1 MAIENKCC
9 LRWRKASVQSHFI
22 CSFQLSELN
31 AFENAHTQSTHIN
44 KMLFFF
50 RTKLETI
57 PTTLASVKQPPNL
70 TVVRCSLHGHGAFS
84 ENATQVTKQTPQRV
98 EIQVNDNLSIVCI
111 FKQVSYVSIRAA
123 QKFWGLY
130 SQTPK
135 WTTFFCQ
142 WLLARCYLYLTF
154 QNIFISVNLYM
165 SPVETWC
172 RNIDYFIPDEEGKT
186 KDFKTEVMT
195 KIRKFNSHTFIYKS
209 HDLFFTCMVLFHFK

>member
-1 MAIENKCC
+1 M
-9 LRWRKASVQSHFI
+9 L
-22 CSFQLSELN
+22 
-31 AFENAHTQSTHIN
+31 
-44 KMLFFF
+44 LFFF

-57 PTTLASVKQPPNL
+57 PTTQASVKQPPNL

-111 FKQVSYVSIRAA
+111 IKQVSYVSIRAA
-123 QKFWGLY
+123 QKFWGLN

-135 WTTFFCQ
+135 WTTVFQ
-142 WLLARCYLYLTF
+142 PVARSYLYLTF

-195 KIRKFNSHTFIYKS
+195 KIRKFNSYIFIHINHIICSS
-209 HDLFFTCMVLFHFK
+209 HAWYYFISSKRPLFLLYFSFQQTEIAHCKRILINSC

>member
-1 MAIENKCC
+1 MAEGKC
-9 LRWRKASVQSHFI
+9 HII
-22 CSFQLSELN
+22 CSFQLSEEN
-31 AFENAHTQSTHIN
+31 AFENANSQHISI
-44 KMLFFF
+44 KCSCSFF

-98 EIQVNDNLSIVCI
+98 EKQVNDNLSISYI

-123 QKFWGLY
+123 QKFWGLN

-135 WTTFFCQ
+135 WTTVFFCQ
-142 WLLARCYLYLTF
+142 WLLARSYLYLTF

-195 KIRKFNSHTFIYKS
+195 KIRKFNSYIFIYKS
-209 HDLFFTCMVLFHFK
+209 HNLFFSCMVLFHFK